1 MISLGC
7 MSLLMQEIIARGAS
21 FMISP
26 SGLPGF
32 YSVYAACYGKTN
44 RAVHLS
50 LDEKQAKIV
59 QSADEQHPTRVF
71 CDVES
76 VVRYICEELDL
87 AYTKEGGKEDGQT
100 E

>member
-7 MSLLMQEIIARGAS
+7 MPLLMQEIIARGAS

-50 LDEKQAKIV
+50 LDEKQAEIV
-59 QSADEQHPTRVF
+59 QSADERHPTMVF

-87 AYTKEGGKEDGQT
+87 AYTNEGGKEDGQT

>member
-1 MISLGC
+1 MISLEC

-44 RAVHLS
+44 QAVHLS
-50 LDEKQAKIV
+50 LDEKQEEIV
-59 QSADEQHPTRVF
+59 QSADERHQTMVF
-71 CDVES
+71 
-76 VVRYICEELDL
+76 
-87 AYTKEGGKEDGQT
+87 
-100 E
+100 

>member
-1 MISLGC
+1 MISLEC
-7 MSLLMQEIIARGAS
+7 MSLLMQKIIAHGAS

-32 YSVYAACYGKTN
+32 YSIYAAYYGKTN
-44 RAVHLS
+44 KTVHLS
-50 LDEKQAKIV
+50 LDEKQAEIV
-59 QSADEQHPTRVF
+59 QSADEQHPTMVF